1 MIVQA
6 YDYFLIVWFVLA
18 GLSTTYVAYD
28 QFRNN
33 PEPTVM
39 RWVFVLVTLYMGPFG
54 PWRANVTGRR
64 CFVRAGA
71 VFQVPFLLQRAGTLL
86 VRGLKGAGSG
96 VDEPCPAGQGSPSR
110 APGAPGLPRPGPARA
125 PHPRPRLQRPPVAAD
140 RTSQFPQIL
149 LTGTCKI
156 RGKLRVRRAGVVEA
170 GDGQYSVAK
179 VWLSSWH

>member
-39 RWVFVLVTLYMGPFG
+39 RWGFVLVTLYMGPFG

-96 VDEPCPAGQGSPSR
+96 VDEPCPAGHGSPSR

-125 PHPRPRLQRPPVAAD
+125 PRPRPRLQRPPV
-140 RTSQFPQIL
+140 
-149 LTGTCKI
+149 TGAPP
-156 RGKLRVRRAGVVEA
+156 VRRGRRGCLDRALPERRTPGP
-170 GDGQYSVAK
+170 G
-179 VWLSSWH
+179 SSGLRSQPTGLLNSRKFY

>member
-1 MIVQA
+1 MIVHA

-39 RWVFVLVTLYMGPFG
+39 RWGFVLVTLYMGPFG

-96 VDEPCPAGQGSPSR
+96 VDEPCPAGHGSPFR

-125 PHPRPRLQRPPVAAD
+125 PHLRDSAPAASGRSRPDFSIPANFINRDVQNTWQAAGPASRRRGCRG
-140 RTSQFPQIL
+140 RTIFGRKGL
-149 LTGTCKI
+149 
-156 RGKLRVRRAGVVEA
+156 A
-170 GDGQYSVAK
+170 
-179 VWLSSWH
+179 